1 MDRQAAGDAARAAL
15 EREGVGDADEAFDL
29 ASVDVVTR
37 WVDVVTR
44 WVVARAIETEAKR
57 TLPDAGV
64 AGAGTLGELLDLAE
78 KDRA

>member
-1 MDRQAAGDAARAAL
+1 MDRQAACEAARAAL
-15 EREGVGDADEAFDL
+15 EREGVGGADEAFDM
-29 ASVDVVTR
+29 ASA
-37 WVDVVTR
+37 DVVTR

-64 AGAGTLGELLDLAE
+64 AGAGTLGKLLDLAE

>member
-1 MDRQAAGDAARAAL
+1 MDRQAACEAARAAL
-15 EREGVGDADEAFDL
+15 EREGVGGADEAFDM

-37 WVDVVTR
+37 WVVT
-44 WVVARAIETEAKR
+44 RAIETEAKR
-57 TLPDAGV
+57 TLPDAGI

>member
-1 MDRQAAGDAARAAL
+1 MDRQAAGAAARAAL

-37 WVDVVTR
+37 WG
-44 WVVARAIETEAKR
+44 VARAIETEAKR

-78 KDRA
+78 KDQA